1 MVDEAHGLGVL
12 GDQGKGVTSYYNL
25 EKRSTFMSAP
35 SFLHFK
41 GGFGI
46 VSHQIFYG

>member
-25 EKRSTFMSAP
+25 GKEIDIYVGTFIPA
-35 SFLHFK
+35 F
-41 GGFGI
+41 
-46 VSHQIFYG
+46 